1 MFLFSFYVL
10 PFKFD
15 LCIQCMYRCVHQ
27 SMNSYLVWFNLNEQI
42 PGNMKGV
49 PSHILATSMMRYKNE
64 SRMKA
69 KQAVTMMK
77 DTDLQ
82 EKVWKLLSKL
92 QYFKKN
98 IVVLSYDEYVY
109 RQSDL
114 CFKNCYPYHLS
125 TSFLEGCYI

>member
-1 MFLFSFYVL
+1 
-10 PFKFD
+10 
-15 LCIQCMYRCVHQ
+15 
-27 SMNSYLVWFNLNEQI
+27 MNKI

-82 EKVWKLLSKL
+82 ENSVEII
-92 QYFKKN
+92 FRH
-98 IVVLSYDEYVY
+98 IVL
-109 RQSDL
+109 
-114 CFKNCYPYHLS
+114 
-125 TSFLEGCYI
+125 